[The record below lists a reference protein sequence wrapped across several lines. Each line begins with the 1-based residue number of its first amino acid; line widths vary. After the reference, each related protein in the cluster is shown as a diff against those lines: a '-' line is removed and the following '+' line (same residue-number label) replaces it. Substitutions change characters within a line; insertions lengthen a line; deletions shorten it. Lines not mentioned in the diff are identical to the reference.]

1 VADAVGL
8 AWRTASVST
17 TTRMDEIM
25 LETAGAVGRTISG
38 SPDLAETFRR
48 ILR

>member
-1 VADAVGL
+1 L
-8 AWRTASVST
+8 RTASVSR
-17 TTRMDEIM
+17 TTRMNGVM
-25 LETAGAVGRTISG
+25 RETAGAVGRTISG